1 MFAAAGAL
9 SGTPLAP
16 RPARRGALG
25 RNNRANTTP
34 RVPAKSARPLVRP
47 LEAVEEPRRSETSAE
62 DVDADL
68 ETVCADPVCSTRLVV
83 NGQDL
88 PAFEDVS
95 TAHFR
100 IRNGVVRTP
109 LVRSRQ
115 LSAVTEMN
123 IFLKHEWQQA
133 TGSFKERGAR
143 NSLLA
148 LTDEQRKKGV
158 VAASAGNHA
167 LALAYHGAELGIPVT
182 VLMPSIAPLTKI
194 TKCRALGANVILEGD
209 SIADAALAAQAYVRD
224 EGMKYI
230 NGFDDFN
237 IIAGAGSVGLE
248 ILEDAENIDAIV
260 VPVGGGGLIAGV
272 ALAVKT
278 INPNVQIIGVEPSR
292 CASMAAAMEAGE
304 VVKVVMPGPTLADG
318 LAVPAVGPR
327 SFEVLRTRVDKLV
340 TVSEKDIS
348 VALLRLVELEKL
360 IQEGAGAAG
369 IAAVLAGKLPELKG
383 KNVAVLLCGGNI
395 DTSTLGNVLER
406 GLVNDERLIRFSCV
420 VPDRPGGIAGLC
432 ATIAFVGASIKQIN
446 HERAWLQDDSHSVQ
460 VTVTCE
466 LTGPQMADR
475 LYEALAEKYPVDFT
489 RPKSAFSGERA
500 AALDRNGQSPAAPP
514 APAAPVAPAKAGQL
528 PAPVLYDYDTIVDN
542 VKPSRALTEAVEDA
556 FAQLAR
562 GKVDVPMPM
571 HIGIAETAAAGP
583 GDCHVK
589 GGYIEG
595 APTWTVKLACVSF
608 YKNAE
613 KGLPAGSGVFVVCD
627 AANGG
632 PKAILHENRYLTDL
646 RTGAAGAVAV
656 KHLAAKGAKSVAFI
670 GTGVIAEAMAR
681 STATVFGFEEAF
693 AYSPSPKKSSTF
705 CKKMSEELG
714 FPHYACA
721 TAEDAVRAADV
732 VFTQTPGGEWVLEEE
747 WLRPHALIVCS
758 GSDQPTKNEIPP
770 AILAGSKVVTDI
782 TAQCARV
789 GEVRSAIEA
798 GVMTV
803 DDVHAELGQIVS
815 GAEAGREGDER
826 IVCDLTGTGAQDAAI
841 GSHVMDALAGVR
853 PGGSGA
859 FKFDA
864 DKPRL
869 PAPKLY
875 DYDTIKAKVGPSKAL
890 TEAVEDAFAQLA
902 RGKVDVPMPMH
913 IGIAETAA
921 AGPGDCHVKGGY
933 IEGAPT
939 WTVKLACVSFYKNA
953 EKGLPAGSG
962 VFVVCDAANGGP
974 KAILHENRYLTDLR
988 TGAAGAVAVKH
999 LAAKGAKSVA
1009 FIGTGVIAEA
1019 MARSTAT
1026 VFGFEEAFAYSPSPK
1041 KSSTFCKKMSEELGF
1056 PHYACATAEDAVR
1069 AADVVF
1075 TQTPGGEWVLE
1086 EEWLRPHALIVCS
1099 GSDQPTKNEIPP
1111 NVLKKAKVVTD
1122 ITAQCARV
1130 GEVRSAVAA
1139 GVMTVDD
1146 VHAELGQIVSGQV
1159 KGRKG
1164 KELIVCDL
1172 TGTGAQDAAIG
1183 SYVMDVLD

>member
-62 DVDADL
+62 DVDADQ

-148 LTDEQRKKGV
+148 LTDAQRKKGV

-194 TKCRALGANVILEGD
+194 AKCRALGANVILEGD
-209 SIADAALAAQAYVRD
+209 SIADAALAAQSYVRD

-446 HERAWLQDDSHSVQ
+446 HERAWLHSAVDQ
-460 VTVTCE
+460 VVLKVVLE
-466 LTGPQMADR
+466 
-475 LYEALAEKYPVDFT
+475 T
-489 RPKSAFSGERA
+489 RGE
-500 AALDRNGQSPAAPP
+500 
-514 APAAPVAPAKAGQL
+514 
-528 PAPVLYDYDTIVDN
+528 
-542 VKPSRALTEAVEDA
+542 E
-556 FAQLAR
+556 
-562 GKVDVPMPM
+562 
-571 HIGIAETAAAGP
+571 H
-583 GDCHVK
+583 
-589 GGYIEG
+589 
-595 APTWTVKLACVSF
+595 
-608 YKNAE
+608 NAE
-613 KGLPAGSGVFVVCD
+613 
-627 AANGG
+627 
-632 PKAILHENRYLTDL
+632 ILREL
-646 RTGAAGAVAV
+646 RTVYPEA
-656 KHLAAKGAKSVAFI
+656 HLA
-670 GTGVIAEAMAR
+670 
-681 STATVFGFEEAF
+681 STT
-693 AYSPSPKKSSTF
+693 
-705 CKKMSEELG
+705 
-714 FPHYACA
+714 
-721 TAEDAVRAADV
+721 
-732 VFTQTPGGEWVLEEE
+732 
-747 WLRPHALIVCS
+747 
-758 GSDQPTKNEIPP
+758 
-770 AILAGSKVVTDI
+770 
-782 TAQCARV
+782 
-789 GEVRSAIEA
+789 
-798 GVMTV
+798 
-803 DDVHAELGQIVS
+803 
-815 GAEAGREGDER
+815 GRE
-826 IVCDLTGTGAQDAAI
+826 
-841 GSHVMDALAGVR
+841 
-853 PGGSGA
+853 
-859 FKFDA
+859 
-864 DKPRL
+864 
-869 PAPKLY
+869 
-875 DYDTIKAKVGPSKAL
+875 
-890 TEAVEDAFAQLA
+890 
-902 RGKVDVPMPMH
+902 
-913 IGIAETAA
+913 
-921 AGPGDCHVKGGY
+921 
-933 IEGAPT
+933 
-939 WTVKLACVSFYKNA
+939 
-953 EKGLPAGSG
+953 
-962 VFVVCDAANGGP
+962 
-974 KAILHENRYLTDLR
+974 
-988 TGAAGAVAVKH
+988 
-999 LAAKGAKSVA
+999 
-1009 FIGTGVIAEA
+1009 
-1019 MARSTAT
+1019 
-1026 VFGFEEAFAYSPSPK
+1026 
-1041 KSSTFCKKMSEELGF
+1041 
-1056 PHYACATAEDAVR
+1056 
-1069 AADVVF
+1069 
-1075 TQTPGGEWVLE
+1075 
-1086 EEWLRPHALIVCS
+1086 
-1099 GSDQPTKNEIPP
+1099 
-1111 NVLKKAKVVTD
+1111 
-1122 ITAQCARV
+1122 
-1130 GEVRSAVAA
+1130 
-1139 GVMTVDD
+1139 
-1146 VHAELGQIVSGQV
+1146 
-1159 KGRKG
+1159 
-1164 KELIVCDL
+1164 
-1172 TGTGAQDAAIG
+1172 
-1183 SYVMDVLD
+1183 

>member
-16 RPARRGALG
+16 RPACRGALG
-25 RNNRANTTP
+25 RNDRAP
-34 RVPAKSARPLVRP
+34 RVPSKTARPLVRP
-47 LEAVEEPRRSETSAE
+47 LKAVEEPRRSETSAE
-62 DVDADL
+62 DVPADL

-304 VVKVVMPGPTLADG
+304 VVKVTMPGPTLADG

-466 LTGPQMADR
+466 LTGPQMADH

-489 RPKSAFSGERA
+489 RPKGNLSGERA
-500 AALDRNGQSPAAPP
+500 AALNRNGQSPAAPP
-514 APAAPVAPAKAGQL
+514 APAATAKAGQL
-528 PAPVLYDYDTIVDN
+528 PAPVLYDYDTIVNN
-542 VKPSRALTEAVEDA
+542 VKPSRALVEAVEDA
-556 FAQLAR
+556 FAQLAN

-571 HIGIAETAAAGP
+571 HIGVAETAAAGP
-583 GDCHVK
+583 GDCHIK

-595 APTWTVKLACVSF
+595 APTWTVKLANVSF
-608 YKNAE
+608 YKNVE

-632 PKAILHENRYLTDL
+632 PKAVLHENRYLTDL

-656 KHLAAKGAKSVAFI
+656 KHLAVKGAKSVAFI
-670 GTGVIAEAMAR
+670 GTGVIAESMAR

-693 AYSPSPKKSSTF
+693 AYSRDVSKAQTF
-705 CKKMSEELG
+705 CDKMSEELG
-714 FPHYACA
+714 YPFAACGS
-721 TAEDAVRAADV
+721 AEDAVRAADV
-732 VFTQTPGGEWVLEEE
+732 VFTQTPGGEWVLEE
-747 WLRPHALIVCS
+747 S
-758 GSDQPTKNEIPP
+758 
-770 AILAGSKVVTDI
+770 
-782 TAQCARV
+782 
-789 GEVRSAIEA
+789 
-798 GVMTV
+798 
-803 DDVHAELGQIVS
+803 
-815 GAEAGREGDER
+815 
-826 IVCDLTGTGAQDAAI
+826 
-841 GSHVMDALAGVR
+841 
-853 PGGSGA
+853 
-859 FKFDA
+859 
-864 DKPRL
+864 
-869 PAPKLY
+869 
-875 DYDTIKAKVGPSKAL
+875 
-890 TEAVEDAFAQLA
+890 
-902 RGKVDVPMPMH
+902 
-913 IGIAETAA
+913 
-921 AGPGDCHVKGGY
+921 
-933 IEGAPT
+933 
-939 WTVKLACVSFYKNA
+939 
-953 EKGLPAGSG
+953 
-962 VFVVCDAANGGP
+962 
-974 KAILHENRYLTDLR
+974 
-988 TGAAGAVAVKH
+988 
-999 LAAKGAKSVA
+999 
-1009 FIGTGVIAEA
+1009 
-1019 MARSTAT
+1019 
-1026 VFGFEEAFAYSPSPK
+1026 
-1041 KSSTFCKKMSEELGF
+1041 
-1056 PHYACATAEDAVR
+1056 
-1069 AADVVF
+1069 
-1075 TQTPGGEWVLE
+1075 
-1086 EEWLRPHALIVCS
+1086 WLRPHALIVCS

-1130 GEVRSAVAA
+1130 GEVRSAIAA
-1139 GVMTVDD
+1139 GVMTAED
-1146 VHAELGQIVSGQV
+1146 VHAELGQIVSGKV

>member
-16 RPARRGALG
+16 RPACRGALG
-25 RNNRANTTP
+25 RNDRAP
-34 RVPAKSARPLVRP
+34 RVPSKTARPLVRP
-47 LEAVEEPRRSETSAE
+47 LKAVEEPRRSETSAE
-62 DVDADL
+62 DVPADL

-304 VVKVVMPGPTLADG
+304 VVKVTMPGPTLADG

-466 LTGPQMADR
+466 LTGPQMADH

-489 RPKSAFSGERA
+489 RPKGNLSGERA
-500 AALDRNGQSPAAPP
+500 AALNRNGQSPAAPP
-514 APAAPVAPAKAGQL
+514 APAATAKAGQL
-528 PAPVLYDYDTIVDN
+528 PAPVLYDYDTIVNN
-542 VKPSRALTEAVEDA
+542 VKPSRALVEAVEDA
-556 FAQLAR
+556 FAQLAD

-571 HIGIAETAAAGP
+571 HIGVAETAAAGP
-583 GDCHVK
+583 GDCHIK

-595 APTWTVKLACVSF
+595 APTWTVKLANVSF
-608 YKNAE
+608 YKNVE

-632 PKAILHENRYLTDL
+632 PKAVLHENRYLTDL

-656 KHLAAKGAKSVAFI
+656 KHLAAKRAKSVAFI
-670 GTGVIAEAMAR
+670 GTGVIAESMAR

-693 AYSPSPKKSSTF
+693 AYSRDVSKAQTF
-705 CKKMSEELG
+705 CDKMSEELG
-714 FPHYACA
+714 YPFAACGS
-721 TAEDAVRAADV
+721 AEDAVRAADV
-732 VFTQTPGGEWVLEEE
+732 VFTQTPGGEWVLEE
-747 WLRPHALIVCS
+747 S
-758 GSDQPTKNEIPP
+758 
-770 AILAGSKVVTDI
+770 
-782 TAQCARV
+782 
-789 GEVRSAIEA
+789 
-798 GVMTV
+798 
-803 DDVHAELGQIVS
+803 
-815 GAEAGREGDER
+815 
-826 IVCDLTGTGAQDAAI
+826 
-841 GSHVMDALAGVR
+841 
-853 PGGSGA
+853 
-859 FKFDA
+859 
-864 DKPRL
+864 
-869 PAPKLY
+869 
-875 DYDTIKAKVGPSKAL
+875 
-890 TEAVEDAFAQLA
+890 
-902 RGKVDVPMPMH
+902 
-913 IGIAETAA
+913 
-921 AGPGDCHVKGGY
+921 
-933 IEGAPT
+933 
-939 WTVKLACVSFYKNA
+939 
-953 EKGLPAGSG
+953 
-962 VFVVCDAANGGP
+962 
-974 KAILHENRYLTDLR
+974 
-988 TGAAGAVAVKH
+988 
-999 LAAKGAKSVA
+999 
-1009 FIGTGVIAEA
+1009 
-1019 MARSTAT
+1019 
-1026 VFGFEEAFAYSPSPK
+1026 
-1041 KSSTFCKKMSEELGF
+1041 
-1056 PHYACATAEDAVR
+1056 
-1069 AADVVF
+1069 
-1075 TQTPGGEWVLE
+1075 
-1086 EEWLRPHALIVCS
+1086 WLRPHALIVCS

-1130 GEVRSAVAA
+1130 GEVRSAIAA
-1139 GVMTVDD
+1139 GVMTAED
-1146 VHAELGQIVSGQV
+1146 VHAELGQIVSGRV

>member
-16 RPARRGALG
+16 RPACRGALG
-25 RNNRANTTP
+25 RNDRAP
-34 RVPAKSARPLVRP
+34 RVPSKTARPLVRP
-47 LEAVEEPRRSETSAE
+47 LKAVEEPRRSETSAE
-62 DVDADL
+62 DVPADL

-304 VVKVVMPGPTLADG
+304 VVKVTMPGPTLADG

-466 LTGPQMADR
+466 LTGPQMADH

-489 RPKSAFSGERA
+489 RPKGNLSGERA
-500 AALDRNGQSPAAPP
+500 AALNRNGQSPAAPP
-514 APAAPVAPAKAGQL
+514 APAATAKAGQL
-528 PAPVLYDYDTIVDN
+528 PAPVLYDYDTIVNN
-542 VKPSRALTEAVEDA
+542 VKPSRALVEAVEDA
-556 FAQLAR
+556 FAQLAN

-571 HIGIAETAAAGP
+571 HIGVAETAAAGP
-583 GDCHVK
+583 GDCHIK

-595 APTWTVKLACVSF
+595 APTWTVKLANVSF
-608 YKNAE
+608 YKNVE

-656 KHLAAKGAKSVAFI
+656 KHLAVKGAKSVAFI
-670 GTGVIAEAMAR
+670 GTGVIAESMAR

-693 AYSPSPKKSSTF
+693 AYSRDVSKAQTF
-705 CKKMSEELG
+705 CDKMSEELG
-714 FPHYACA
+714 YPFAACGS
-721 TAEDAVRAADV
+721 AEDAVRAADV
-732 VFTQTPGGEWVLEEE
+732 VFTQTPGGEWVLEE
-747 WLRPHALIVCS
+747 S
-758 GSDQPTKNEIPP
+758 
-770 AILAGSKVVTDI
+770 
-782 TAQCARV
+782 
-789 GEVRSAIEA
+789 
-798 GVMTV
+798 
-803 DDVHAELGQIVS
+803 
-815 GAEAGREGDER
+815 
-826 IVCDLTGTGAQDAAI
+826 
-841 GSHVMDALAGVR
+841 
-853 PGGSGA
+853 
-859 FKFDA
+859 
-864 DKPRL
+864 
-869 PAPKLY
+869 
-875 DYDTIKAKVGPSKAL
+875 
-890 TEAVEDAFAQLA
+890 
-902 RGKVDVPMPMH
+902 
-913 IGIAETAA
+913 
-921 AGPGDCHVKGGY
+921 
-933 IEGAPT
+933 
-939 WTVKLACVSFYKNA
+939 
-953 EKGLPAGSG
+953 
-962 VFVVCDAANGGP
+962 
-974 KAILHENRYLTDLR
+974 
-988 TGAAGAVAVKH
+988 
-999 LAAKGAKSVA
+999 
-1009 FIGTGVIAEA
+1009 
-1019 MARSTAT
+1019 
-1026 VFGFEEAFAYSPSPK
+1026 
-1041 KSSTFCKKMSEELGF
+1041 
-1056 PHYACATAEDAVR
+1056 
-1069 AADVVF
+1069 
-1075 TQTPGGEWVLE
+1075 
-1086 EEWLRPHALIVCS
+1086 WLRPHALIVCS

-1130 GEVRSAVAA
+1130 GEVRSAIAA
-1139 GVMTVDD
+1139 GVMTADD
-1146 VHAELGQIVSGQV
+1146 VHAELGQIVSGKV

>member
-16 RPARRGALG
+16 RPACRGALG
-25 RNNRANTTP
+25 RNDRAP
-34 RVPAKSARPLVRP
+34 RVPSKTARPLVRP
-47 LEAVEEPRRSETSAE
+47 LKAVEEPRRSETSAE
-62 DVDADL
+62 DVPADL

-304 VVKVVMPGPTLADG
+304 VVKVTMPGPTLADG

-466 LTGPQMADR
+466 LTGPQMADH

-489 RPKSAFSGERA
+489 RPKGNLSGERA
-500 AALDRNGQSPAAPP
+500 AALNRNGQSPAAPP
-514 APAAPVAPAKAGQL
+514 APAAPAKAGQL
-528 PAPVLYDYDTIVDN
+528 PAPVLYDYDTIVNN
-542 VKPSRALTEAVEDA
+542 VKPSRALVEAVEDA
-556 FAQLAR
+556 FAQLAN

-571 HIGIAETAAAGP
+571 HIGVAETAAAGP
-583 GDCHVK
+583 GDCHIK

-595 APTWTVKLACVSF
+595 APTWTVKLANVSF
-608 YKNAE
+608 YKNVE

-656 KHLAAKGAKSVAFI
+656 KHLAVKGAKSVAFI
-670 GTGVIAEAMAR
+670 GTGVIAESMAR

-693 AYSPSPKKSSTF
+693 AYSRDVSKAQTF
-705 CKKMSEELG
+705 CDKMSEELG
-714 FPHYACA
+714 YPFAACGS
-721 TAEDAVRAADV
+721 AEDAVRAADV
-732 VFTQTPGGEWVLEEE
+732 VFTQTPGGEWVLEE
-747 WLRPHALIVCS
+747 S
-758 GSDQPTKNEIPP
+758 
-770 AILAGSKVVTDI
+770 
-782 TAQCARV
+782 
-789 GEVRSAIEA
+789 
-798 GVMTV
+798 
-803 DDVHAELGQIVS
+803 
-815 GAEAGREGDER
+815 
-826 IVCDLTGTGAQDAAI
+826 
-841 GSHVMDALAGVR
+841 
-853 PGGSGA
+853 
-859 FKFDA
+859 
-864 DKPRL
+864 
-869 PAPKLY
+869 
-875 DYDTIKAKVGPSKAL
+875 
-890 TEAVEDAFAQLA
+890 
-902 RGKVDVPMPMH
+902 
-913 IGIAETAA
+913 
-921 AGPGDCHVKGGY
+921 
-933 IEGAPT
+933 
-939 WTVKLACVSFYKNA
+939 
-953 EKGLPAGSG
+953 
-962 VFVVCDAANGGP
+962 
-974 KAILHENRYLTDLR
+974 
-988 TGAAGAVAVKH
+988 
-999 LAAKGAKSVA
+999 
-1009 FIGTGVIAEA
+1009 
-1019 MARSTAT
+1019 
-1026 VFGFEEAFAYSPSPK
+1026 
-1041 KSSTFCKKMSEELGF
+1041 
-1056 PHYACATAEDAVR
+1056 
-1069 AADVVF
+1069 
-1075 TQTPGGEWVLE
+1075 
-1086 EEWLRPHALIVCS
+1086 WLRPHALIVCS

-1130 GEVRSAVAA
+1130 GEVRSAIAA
-1139 GVMTVDD
+1139 GVMTAED
-1146 VHAELGQIVSGQV
+1146 VHAELGQIVSGKV

>member
-16 RPARRGALG
+16 RSACRGALG
-25 RNNRANTTP
+25 RNDRANTKT
-34 RVPAKSARPLVRP
+34 ARPLVRP
-47 LEAVEEPRRSETSAE
+47 LKAVEEPRRSDTSAD
-62 DVDADL
+62 DVPADL

-148 LTDEQRKKGV
+148 LTDEQRKRGV

-194 TKCRALGANVILEGD
+194 AKCRALGANVILEGD
-209 SIADAALAAQAYVRD
+209 SIADAALAAQSYVQD
-224 EGMKYI
+224 QGMKYI

-500 AALDRNGQSPAAPP
+500 AALDNSGQSPAAPP
-514 APAAPVAPAKAGQL
+514 APAAPAKAGQL
-528 PAPVLYDYDTIVDN
+528 PAPVLYDYDTIVNN
-542 VKPSRALTEAVEDA
+542 VKPSRALVEAVEDA

-571 HIGIAETAAAGP
+571 HIGVAETAAAGP

-608 YKNAE
+608 YKNVE

-670 GTGVIAEAMAR
+670 GTGVIAESMAR

-693 AYSPSPKKSSTF
+693 AYSRDVSKAQTF
-705 CKKMSEELG
+705 CDKMSEELG
-714 FPHYACA
+714 YPFAACA
-721 TAEDAVRAADV
+721 SAEDAVRAADV
-732 VFTQTPGGEWVLEEE
+732 VFTQTPGGEWVLEE
-747 WLRPHALIVCS
+747 S
-758 GSDQPTKNEIPP
+758 
-770 AILAGSKVVTDI
+770 
-782 TAQCARV
+782 
-789 GEVRSAIEA
+789 
-798 GVMTV
+798 
-803 DDVHAELGQIVS
+803 
-815 GAEAGREGDER
+815 
-826 IVCDLTGTGAQDAAI
+826 
-841 GSHVMDALAGVR
+841 
-853 PGGSGA
+853 
-859 FKFDA
+859 
-864 DKPRL
+864 
-869 PAPKLY
+869 
-875 DYDTIKAKVGPSKAL
+875 
-890 TEAVEDAFAQLA
+890 
-902 RGKVDVPMPMH
+902 
-913 IGIAETAA
+913 
-921 AGPGDCHVKGGY
+921 
-933 IEGAPT
+933 
-939 WTVKLACVSFYKNA
+939 
-953 EKGLPAGSG
+953 
-962 VFVVCDAANGGP
+962 
-974 KAILHENRYLTDLR
+974 
-988 TGAAGAVAVKH
+988 
-999 LAAKGAKSVA
+999 
-1009 FIGTGVIAEA
+1009 
-1019 MARSTAT
+1019 
-1026 VFGFEEAFAYSPSPK
+1026 
-1041 KSSTFCKKMSEELGF
+1041 
-1056 PHYACATAEDAVR
+1056 
-1069 AADVVF
+1069 
-1075 TQTPGGEWVLE
+1075 
-1086 EEWLRPHALIVCS
+1086 WLRPHALIVCS

-1130 GEVRSAVAA
+1130 GEVRSAIAA
-1139 GVMTVDD
+1139 GVMTADD
-1146 VHAELGQIVSGQV
+1146 VQAELGAIVSGQV

>member
-16 RPARRGALG
+16 RPACRGALG
-25 RNNRANTTP
+25 RNDRAP
-34 RVPAKSARPLVRP
+34 RVPSKTARPLVRP
-47 LEAVEEPRRSETSAE
+47 LKAVEEPRRSETSAE
-62 DVDADL
+62 DVPADL

-304 VVKVVMPGPTLADG
+304 VVKVTMPGPTLADG

-466 LTGPQMADR
+466 LTGPQMADH

-489 RPKSAFSGERA
+489 RPKSEFSGERA
-500 AALDRNGQSPAAPP
+500 AALNRNGQSPAAPP
-514 APAAPVAPAKAGQL
+514 APAATAKAGQL
-528 PAPVLYDYDTIVDN
+528 PAPVLYDYDTIVNN
-542 VKPSRALTEAVEDA
+542 VKPSRALVEAVEDA
-556 FAQLAR
+556 FAQLAN

-571 HIGIAETAAAGP
+571 HIGVAETAAAGP
-583 GDCHVK
+583 GDCHIK

-595 APTWTVKLACVSF
+595 APTWTVKLANVSF
-608 YKNAE
+608 YKNVE

-656 KHLAAKGAKSVAFI
+656 KHLAVKGAKSVAFI
-670 GTGVIAEAMAR
+670 GTGVIAESMAR

-693 AYSPSPKKSSTF
+693 AYSRDVSKAQTF
-705 CKKMSEELG
+705 CDKMSEELG
-714 FPHYACA
+714 YPFAACGS
-721 TAEDAVRAADV
+721 AEDAVRAADV
-732 VFTQTPGGEWVLEEE
+732 VFTQTPGGEWVLEE
-747 WLRPHALIVCS
+747 S
-758 GSDQPTKNEIPP
+758 
-770 AILAGSKVVTDI
+770 
-782 TAQCARV
+782 
-789 GEVRSAIEA
+789 
-798 GVMTV
+798 
-803 DDVHAELGQIVS
+803 
-815 GAEAGREGDER
+815 
-826 IVCDLTGTGAQDAAI
+826 
-841 GSHVMDALAGVR
+841 
-853 PGGSGA
+853 
-859 FKFDA
+859 
-864 DKPRL
+864 
-869 PAPKLY
+869 
-875 DYDTIKAKVGPSKAL
+875 
-890 TEAVEDAFAQLA
+890 
-902 RGKVDVPMPMH
+902 
-913 IGIAETAA
+913 
-921 AGPGDCHVKGGY
+921 
-933 IEGAPT
+933 
-939 WTVKLACVSFYKNA
+939 
-953 EKGLPAGSG
+953 
-962 VFVVCDAANGGP
+962 
-974 KAILHENRYLTDLR
+974 
-988 TGAAGAVAVKH
+988 
-999 LAAKGAKSVA
+999 
-1009 FIGTGVIAEA
+1009 
-1019 MARSTAT
+1019 
-1026 VFGFEEAFAYSPSPK
+1026 
-1041 KSSTFCKKMSEELGF
+1041 
-1056 PHYACATAEDAVR
+1056 
-1069 AADVVF
+1069 
-1075 TQTPGGEWVLE
+1075 
-1086 EEWLRPHALIVCS
+1086 WLRPHALIVCS

-1130 GEVRSAVAA
+1130 GEVRSAIAA
-1139 GVMTVDD
+1139 GVMTAED
-1146 VHAELGQIVSGQV
+1146 VHAELGQIVSGKV